1 VMCEHMRSM
10 DWQARRVAFVGR
22 APDEVLSEV
31 RETIAAI
38 AGMSF
43 E

>member
-1 VMCEHMRSM
+1 MRSM